1 MRNNFLIIISLMT
14 FLQAGCQP
22 ESLELYISPN
32 GQSGNEGSKES
43 PFGSIQD
50 AMIAVEQFKGTEA
63 TIYMAAGEYRLD
75 APIEISPKLN
85 GVKIIGAG
93 ADKVVVKGSKILD
106 LKWSKYNDHIMVANV
121 SQQDDFDQLYV
132 GGKPQILARY
142 PNYDEEEGHW
152 QGHAADAIDPERV
165 KGWKQPIGAIVHAMH
180 RGEWG
185 GFHYVISGLNENS
198 EPVLSGGHQNNRPS
212 SMHKKYRMV
221 ENVLEEL
228 DSPGEWYLSDDN
240 KLYYWPA
247 EGLDM
252 RNAQFEGVTQKH
264 LINILG
270 TEKNP
275 VRNVTIEGIRFEHA
289 KRTFMEKY
297 EPLLRSDWTIYRGGA
312 VFIEGTENV
321 SIKNCEFTNLG
332 GNVIVVSKYNRQVEI
347 RGNHIH
353 DCGATGVTFVGD
365 PSAVR
370 SPSFQY
376 NQFVPIAEMDTVR
389 GPANNQY
396 PANCVVDDNLIYR
409 TGRIE
414 KQTAGVQ
421 ISMAMDI
428 TVSYNSIYEVPRAG
442 INVSEGTWGGH
453 IIEFNDVF
461 DTVLESGDHGS
472 FNSWGRDRFWHPNR
486 SRLNELTDSL
496 HDMPKWDAIHT
507 TIIRN
512 NRFRCDHG
520 WDIDLD
526 DGSSNYKIYNNLSLN
541 GGIKLREGFYRTVEN
556 NVMVNN
562 GFHPHVWFK
571 NSQDV
576 FRRNIVM
583 AGHADIRLSGWGKE
597 VDYNLFPDIAA
608 LKDAQ
613 SKGVD
618 QHSAYGDPLFIDA
631 EHGNFNIREESPA
644 LSIGFN
650 YFSMDDFGV
659 KKSTLKQIAKTP
671 FIPLVWSVSNENS
684 NSLKMNWLGAEIKNI
699 ETLAERSASGLSK
712 TSGVLILTIDEN
724 SVVSNSDLQVGDVII
739 DCEGEEIERIQGLM
753 KSYQVHNWKG
763 KLRLKVFRDQKSIT
777 VLLNTKK

>member
-1 MRNNFLIIISLMT
+1 MRNNLLIIFASII
-14 FLQAGCQP
+14 FLLSGCQP

-32 GQSGNEGSKES
+32 GQPDNEGSKES
-43 PFGSIQD
+43 PFSSVQD
-50 AMIAVEQFKGTEA
+50 ALAEVEKFQGIQA
-63 TIYMAAGEYRLD
+63 TIHMASGEYRLD
-75 APIEISPKLN
+75 APIEISPKMN

-93 ADKVVVKGSKILD
+93 EVVVKGSKVLD
-106 LKWSKYNDHIMVANV
+106 LNWNQYEGQIMVADV
-121 SQQDDFDQLYV
+121 SKQANFDQFYV
-132 GGKPQILARY
+132 SGKQQILARY
-142 PNYDEEEGHW
+142 PNYDEEGGHW
-152 QGHAADAIDPERV
+152 QGHAADAIDPVRIQ
-165 KGWKQPIGAIVHAMH
+165 GWKDPVGAIVHAMH
-180 RGEWG
+180 SGEWG
-185 GFHYVISGLNENS
+185 DFHYTITGLKENG

-212 SMHKKYRMV
+212 AMHEKYRMV

-228 DSPGEWYLSDDN
+228 DSSGEWYLSDDN
-240 KLYYWPA
+240 KLYYWPT
-247 EGLDM
+247 EGIDIEK
-252 RNAQFEGVTQKH
+252 AVFEGVTQKH

-270 TEKNP
+270 IEDNP
-275 VRNVTIEGIRFEHA
+275 VKNVTIEGIRFEHA
-289 KRTFMEKY
+289 QRTFMEKY
-297 EPLLRSDWTIYRGGA
+297 EPLLRSDWTMYRGGA
-312 VFIEGTENV
+312 VFIEGAENV

-332 GNVIVVSKYNRQVEI
+332 GNVIVVSRYNRGVEI

-353 DCGATGVTFVGD
+353 DCGATGITFVGD

-376 NQFVPIAEMDTVR
+376 SQFVPIAEMDTVK

-396 PANCVVDDNLIYR
+396 PAQCVVDDNLIYR

-442 INVSEGTWGGH
+442 INISEGTWGGH

-472 FNSWGRDRFWHPNR
+472 FNSWGRDRFWHPDR
-486 SRLNELTDSL
+486 GRLDQLTDSL
-496 HDMPKWDAIHT
+496 PDMPKWDAIHT

-526 DGSSNYKIYNNLSLN
+526 DGSSNYKIYNNLCLN

-571 NSQDV
+571 NSEDV
-576 FRRNIVM
+576 FRRNIVLS
-583 AGHADIRLSGWGKE
+583 GHADIRLSGWGKE
-597 VDYNLFPDIAA
+597 VDYNLFPDEVA

-631 EHGNFNIREESPA
+631 GHGNFNVREESPA

-650 YFSMDDFGV
+650 YFPMDDFGV
-659 KKSTLKQIAKTP
+659 KRSALKQIAKTP
-671 FIPLVWSVSNENS
+671 FIPLVWSVSDNS
-684 NSLKMNWLGAEIKNI
+684 SKSLKMNWLGAEIKNI
-699 ETLAERSASGLSK
+699 ETMAERSASGLSK
-712 TSGVLILTIDEN
+712 TAGVLILTIDEN
-724 SVVSNSDLQVGDVII
+724 SVVSNSDIQVGDVVIS
-739 DCEGEEIERIQGLM
+739 CEGVEIEGIQGLM
-753 KSYQVHNWKG
+753 KAYQVHNWKG
-763 KLRLKVFRDQKSIT
+763 RLNLKVFRNQKSMPL
-777 VLLNTKK
+777 VLHTKK